1 MRKSLRAAVAA
12 VSLGAFALSFA
23 ATADA
28 AGKVRV
34 ALGDVASVETL
45 SFLVALERAKERGL
59 DYELT
64 AFAKEELAIQTI
76 ISGQMDVG
84 IGTPY
89 AVIQKSK
96 APIRN
101 FFQLSRLVFYPVAEK
116 RYTSWADMNGEPITL
131 HSRGGGTDA
140 IASIIEKREG
150 IKFGPRSYVPGSEN
164 RIILMMK
171 GQVDASIV
179 DLSNKNILRDK
190 AGDKVAILPM
200 FEVLAS
206 DEVLFANQ
214 NWINDNPETVAI
226 LVESLL
232 EVWRDMTADPTIVD
246 RDRVK
251 YNLLADLPQELL
263 SDVDGYYAEAV
274 DGGLFDR
281 SGGGEAAA
289 LADFEFYSEAG
300 QLTGAIDSLKIED
313 FWDLR
318 PLDAAIAKAGG

>member
-1 MRKSLRAAVAA
+1 
-12 VSLGAFALSFA
+12 
-23 ATADA
+23 
-28 AGKVRV
+28 

-45 SFLVALERAKERGL
+45 SFLVALERAKELGL

-64 AFAKEELAIQTI
+64 AFSKEELAIQTI

-89 AVIQKSK
+89 SVIQKSRV
-96 APIRN
+96 PLRN
-101 FFQLSRLVFYPVAEK
+101 FFQLSRLVFYPVAAK
-116 RYTSWADMNGEPITL
+116 RYTSWADMADEPITL

-150 IKFGPRSYVPGSEN
+150 ITFGPRSYVPGSEN

-179 DLSNKNILRDK
+179 DLSNKNILMDK
-190 AGDKVAILPM
+190 AGDTFGVLPM

-214 NWINDNPETVAI
+214 NWINDNPEAVAI

-232 EVWRDMTADPTIVD
+232 GVWRDMTADPTIVN
-246 RDRVK
+246 RERVK

-263 SDVDGYYAEAV
+263 SGVDAYYAEAV

-281 SGGGEAAA
+281 NGGGEAAA

-300 QLTGAIDSLKIED
+300 QLTGAIESLKIED

-318 PLDAAIAKAGG
+318 ALDAAIAKAGG

>member
-1 MRKSLRAAVAA
+1 MLASLRRLAVVRDSTTSGGSA
-12 VSLGAFALSFA
+12 SLVIPGLI
-23 ATADA
+23 
-28 AGKVRV
+28 
-34 ALGDVASVETL
+34 ETL
-45 SFLVALERAKERGL
+45 SFLVALERAKERGI

-89 AVIQKSK
+89 SVIQKSK

-101 FFQLSRLVFYPVAEK
+101 FFQLSRLVFYPVAEN

-164 RIILMMK
+164 RIIAMMK

-179 DLSNKNILRDK
+179 DLSNKNILMDK
-190 AGDKVAILPM
+190 AGDRFGVLPM

-214 NWINDNPETVAI
+214 NWIDDNPEVVAI

-232 EVWRDMTADPTIVD
+232 GVWRDMTADPTIVD
-246 RDRVK
+246 RERVK
-251 YNLLADLPQELL
+251 YGLLADLPQELL
-263 SDVDGYYAEAV
+263 ADVDGYYAEAI
-274 DGGLFDR
+274 DGGLYDR
-281 SGGGEAAA
+281 NGGGEAAA
-289 LADFEFYSEAG
+289 LADVEFYSEAG
-300 QLTGAIDSLKIED
+300 QLTGAMDSLKIED

-318 PLDAAIAKAGG
+318 PLNAAIAKAGG